1 MHLLAVEGDPLPGL
15 MTPRNP
21 CLSATGYNGNIFES
35 NKGPK
40 GGAFDEDQTS
50 FRFVVGKG
58 QVIRGLEEGVVGV
71 KAGGVRQIVV
81 PPEVG
86 PPQRPASITV

>member
-1 MHLLAVEGDPLPGL
+1 MKPPV
-15 MTPRNP
+15 TPRP
-21 CLSATGYNGNIFES
+21 GYNGNIFES

-40 GGAFDEDQTS
+40 GGAFDEDKTS
-50 FRFVVGKG
+50 FRFIVGKG
-58 QVIRGLEEGVVGV
+58 QVIPGLEEGIMGV

-86 PPQRPASITV
+86 SVPTASVSPV